1 VNAAQRGSLL
11 GYSRNA
17 LHRFGITQ
25 ASRLIVRI
33 KNSCRMMNDADIQ
46 LIVTI
51 KINMARQ
58 FTVKETERARWYRT
72 STRCAINS

>member
-1 VNAAQRGSLL
+1 VNAAQRGSFFCW
-11 GYSRNA
+11 SRNA

-33 KNSCRMMNDADIQ
+33 KNRCRMMDNANIQ
-46 LIVTI
+46 LVVAV

-58 FTVKETERARWYRT
+58 FTVKETERAGWNRT
-72 STRCAINS
+72 STRCAIHG